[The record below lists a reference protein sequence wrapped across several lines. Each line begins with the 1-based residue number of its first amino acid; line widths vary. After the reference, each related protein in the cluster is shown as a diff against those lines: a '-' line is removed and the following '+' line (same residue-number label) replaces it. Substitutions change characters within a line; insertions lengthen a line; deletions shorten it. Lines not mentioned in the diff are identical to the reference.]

1 MGIFSFSNNTKEQ
14 ELQNELDSINVQLT
28 QREIEIK
35 KLKSQLEKLEEE
47 AAEKIVLE
55 QELEK
60 QNNILDKLIN
70 QREEK
75 EYELENLV
83 QENTGLLAKIEKLL
97 QKISKKNE
105 SIKKEQEIKSK
116 YRFYFEHGA
125 MDFSKAINLFNSLAG
140 TDLSEMKVRTYL
152 VQNNIIYKAGRYYA
166 PTPYA
171 EDFNYVVV
179 YGEYGTTPPK
189 YTIEFL
195 MYLKNL
201 VNAKAI

>member
-195 MYLKNL
+195 MYLKDL

>member
-1 MGIFSFSNNTKEQ
+1 MGIFNFSNNVKEQ

-35 KLKSQLEKLEEE
+35 NLRSQLNKLEEE
-47 AAEKIVLE
+47 ATEKIVLE
-55 QELEK
+55 QELER
-60 QNNILDKLIN
+60 QNNILDKLIE

-83 QENTGLLAKIEKLL
+83 QENSGLLAKIEKLL

-105 SIKKEQEIKSK
+105 CIKKEQEIKSK

-125 MDFSKAINLFNSLAG
+125 MDFSKAITLFNA
-140 TDLSEMKVRTYL
+140 LSGSELNETRVRTYL

-195 MYLKNL
+195 MYLKDL

>member
-195 MYLKNL
+195 IYLKDL